1 MQPAITVD
9 GLVKAFKTSTV
20 LNSVSI
26 RIDPGTVYGLVG
38 LNGAGKT
45 TLLRLLMGILRPDA
59 GTITVLSHNPW
70 NHDKAL
76 YQSCG
81 IVLENDGFWGNLTAA
96 ENLQIY
102 AAAKGVG
109 GSAVAEYLAE
119 FWAESELFS
128 SSKKV
133 KKFSRGQR
141 MQCALCRAFLGWPSV
156 FLLDEPA
163 LALDMQ
169 VYNHFTKLVDHA
181 RERGAAIIIS
191 SHQLDTIDTLCDRV
205 GILRDGTVSELH
217 HSNGGERTV
226 WFIATSDDRAFRELI
241 AHAGGSDIRYEQG
254 WYFSLL
260 DGSNTIPTIVTS
272 LVAAG
277 GAIGEV
283 RPIKSGFGDAIR
295 TLFSGN
301 RERGES

>member
-1 MQPAITVD
+1 MQTAILVD
-9 GLVKAFKTSTV
+9 GLVKAFKSTAV
-20 LNSVSI
+20 LNGVSL
-26 RIDPGTVYGLVG
+26 RIEPGTVYGLVG

-45 TLLRLLMGILRPDA
+45 TLLRLLAGILRPDA
-59 GTITVLSHNPW
+59 GSITVLSHNPW

-81 IVLENDGFWGNLTAA
+81 IVLENDGFWGSLTAA

-102 AAAKGVG
+102 AAAKGVE
-109 GSAVAEYLAE
+109 GSAVREYLAT
-119 FWAESELFS
+119 FWANSELFS

-133 KKFSRGQR
+133 KQFSRGQR

-169 VYNHFTKLVDHA
+169 AYDHFTMLVRHA
-181 RERGAAIIIS
+181 REQGAAIIIS

-205 GILRDGTVSELH
+205 GILRNGAVCELH
-217 HSNGGERTV
+217 HGSSGERTM
-226 WFIATSDDRAFRELI
+226 WFIATSDDRTFRELI

-254 WYFSLL
+254 WYFSLP
-260 DGSNTIPTIVTS
+260 DGSNATPTIVKS
-272 LVAAG
+272 LVEAG

-283 RPIKSGFGDAIR
+283 RPIKRGFGDAIR
-295 TLFSGN
+295 IMFSGN
-301 RERGES
+301 QE